1 MKPLNKLKKKKISKN
16 SSDKFFFCITGEDFH
31 LFSCGSFIKNKRIPD
46 EQTKHDVFDILRNN
60 LAYSVAGKKKFLL

>member
-1 MKPLNKLKKKKISKN
+1 MKTINVLFLK
-16 SSDKFFFCITGEDFH
+16 GEDFH

-60 LAYSVAGKKKFLL
+60 LAYSVAGKHILNRKKHF